1 MKQIAYMNLIT
12 FLPSFIFT
20 THSDAQNSYQQFYL
34 TRESFEE
41 NLSALKNEFGNKK
54 IIPAEIELECLA
66 ALSFYPELKIR
77 I

>member
-12 FLPSFIFT
+12 FLLSFIFT

-54 IIPAEIELECLA
+54 IYSQRRSNWNVLPLCRFTR
-66 ALSFYPELKIR
+66 S
-77 I
+77 